1 MKWYT
6 HFLTHSGNAW
16 PPHPRDLDHN
26 IRRRQIPQTLFAPR
40 VCHGRQFI
48 CIVLFR
54 RTLKIHLG
62 FNSLHARA
70 RTRMTQSS
78 SIARSPH
85 QVNTSAGQPF
95 DMAALKGRVVLVV
108 NVASKCGFTGQY
120 AGLEEL
126 YQKYHSRG
134 LTILAF
140 PCNQF
145 GGQEP
150 GTDAEI
156 SQFCSLKY
164 AVTFPV
170 MQKIE
175 VNGDNVH
182 PIYEWMKEQ
191 KSQLFM
197 TRIKVRLSFHAPC
210 LTASHESSQSRI
222 L

>member
-1 MKWYT
+1 
-6 HFLTHSGNAW
+6 
-16 PPHPRDLDHN
+16 
-26 IRRRQIPQTLFAPR
+26 
-40 VCHGRQFI
+40 
-48 CIVLFR
+48 
-54 RTLKIHLG
+54 
-62 FNSLHARA
+62 
-70 RTRMTQSS
+70 
-78 SIARSPH
+78 
-85 QVNTSAGQPF
+85 
-95 DMAALKGRVVLVV
+95 MAALKGRVVLVV

-126 YQKYHSRG
+126 YQKYSARG

-182 PIYEWMKEQ
+182 PIYQWMKEQ

-197 TRIKVRLSFHAPC
+197 TRIKVC
-210 LTASHESSQSRI
+210 LPR
-222 L
+222 